1 MKSCRDGGI
10 GLVIEAPAAFGKEH
24 GESAFL
30 GFSYASTIVL
40 CKIYD
45 GE

>member
-10 GLVIEAPAAFGKEH
+10 GLVIEAAAASGKEH
-24 GESAFL
+24 CRSACL
-30 GFSYASTIVL
+30 GFSYASTTVL
-40 CKIYD
+40 CKIHG